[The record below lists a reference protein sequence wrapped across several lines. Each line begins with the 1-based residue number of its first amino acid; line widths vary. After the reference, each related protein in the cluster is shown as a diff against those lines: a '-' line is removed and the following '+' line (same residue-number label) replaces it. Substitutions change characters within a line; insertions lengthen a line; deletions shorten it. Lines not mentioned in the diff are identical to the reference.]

1 MGVKSIVEDYLTV
14 VQIILLGPVVRRT
27 NKFDIIQNMVIDR
40 TSYGSFLIQPP
51 DPELNQ
57 ERISYH
63 YVRDACIK
71 AAIGK
76 TGYYSNN
83 VFVVGTHSKLYI
95 QFSGASNKM
104 EECGPTTKD
113 MWLAFNRKRA
123 SKSHMNIKVYMALG
137 YKQTKN

>member
-83 VFVVGTHSKLYI
+83 DI
-95 QFSGASNKM
+95 
-104 EECGPTTKD
+104 
-113 MWLAFNRKRA
+113 
-123 SKSHMNIKVYMALG
+123 
-137 YKQTKN
+137 